1 MILDKVHS
9 VYFVGIGGIGMSA
22 LARYFKEMGKEVY
35 GYDRVKSTLTTRL
48 ESEGMEIV
56 YTDNPDSISA
66 DFLQRPIHDTLVVY
80 TPAIPATHPGLGYL
94 RQHGYQVLKRSEVLS
109 EIIRNQKT
117 IAIAGTHG
125 KTTTSA
131 MVAHMLSN
139 AGLKCN
145 AFLGG
150 IALNFDSNVILNPD
164 AEYAVV
170 EADEYDRS
178 FLRLNPYLAVITS
191 VDADHLDIYD
201 NATAMHDAFSE
212 FANKV
217 SEEGA
222 VFVQSGIS
230 LSAKAP
236 QISYSLDDKESDLH
250 ATNLTIEN
258 GMYVFDVVYH
268 SENLGRIRSPYPGH
282 HNVENAIAAIGI
294 ALKLGVAWDKIAD
307 GVESF
312 AGVKRRFEYHI
323 NREERVYIDDY
334 AHHPTEISACVGS
347 VKELYPNS
355 RITGVFQPHLFS
367 RTRDFGD
374 EFAQSLEALN
384 ELVLMEIYPARE
396 EPIPG
401 IDSEWLLNKVRMV
414 NKKLVDRENLVDE
427 ILRLDPEVLL
437 TMGAG
442 DIDKMIEPLKSA
454 LNEKDE

>member
-1 MILDKVHS
+1 M
-9 VYFVGIGGIGMSA
+9 
-22 LARYFKEMGKEVY
+22 
-35 GYDRVKSTLTTRL
+35 
-48 ESEGMEIV
+48 
-56 YTDNPDSISA
+56 
-66 DFLQRPIHDTLVVY
+66 
-80 TPAIPATHPGLGYL
+80 
-94 RQHGYQVLKRSEVLS
+94 
-109 EIIRNQKT
+109 
-117 IAIAGTHG
+117 
-125 KTTTSA
+125 
-131 MVAHMLSN
+131 
-139 AGLKCN
+139 
-145 AFLGG
+145 
-150 IALNFDSNVILNPD
+150 
-164 AEYAVV
+164 V

-178 FLRLNPYLAVITS
+178 FLKLNPYLAVITS

-201 NATAMHDAFSE
+201 NATAMQDAFSE

-236 QISYSLDDKESDLH
+236 QIFYSLDDQESDLH
-250 ATNLTIEN
+250 ATDLSIEN

-294 ALKLGVAWDKIAD
+294 ALKLGVAWDKIAE

-396 EPIPG
+396 EPIAG